1 MPAGRVR
8 RAGSDDQFAA
18 VYRGL
23 RRHDRWW
30 VAKCR
35 AASVVQRWAPSAQ
48 TLRSIGYV
56 GVLFGGP
63 FPPAVDHT
71 EHTDVPTP

>member
-1 MPAGRVR
+1 VTTIR
-8 RAGSDDQFAA
+8 RPRHGGDEQFLA

-30 VAKCR
+30 VTKCR
-35 AASVVQRWAPSAQ
+35 AASRLQRWAPSAQ

-56 GVLFGGP
+56 GVLFGAP
-63 FPPAVDHT
+63 FPPTLDP
-71 EHTDVPTP
+71 EGTDAPTP